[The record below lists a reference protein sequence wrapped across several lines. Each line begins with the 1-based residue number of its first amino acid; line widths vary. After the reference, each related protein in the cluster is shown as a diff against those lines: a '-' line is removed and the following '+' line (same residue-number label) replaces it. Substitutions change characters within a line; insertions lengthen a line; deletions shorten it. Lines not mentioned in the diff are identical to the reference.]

1 MNFKNIKSNQII
13 LFVVA
18 LMLVSA
24 GYLSYSMRGT
34 PVSSN
39 IVSENEVSS
48 IGDARLVSSNNVI
61 DSNSLN
67 EVSVATSSSSSSR
80 TDDYFASSRLGRDTI
95 AAADF
100 CSLAFRRQAPAAFR
114 RVENVQFR
122 RRDCSGNPKP
132 DCGNSA
138 FWSVIF
144 VPYTGACG
152 RNLSC
157 GGAVCEKRLGKE
169 NGRLPFFVLHSL
181 YLRTAHFFAA
191 IRFDHRRSCGA
202 YRVGVFSFQRAAP
215 HALRRNQGGQSTGKA
230 RRSGNRV
237 RTITEIYRK
246 SFSCHL

>member
-80 TDDYFASSRLGRDTI
+80 TDDYFASSRLGRDTMYSQMI
-95 AAADF
+95 ESYQNLLDNQNVSEEQKTVATQEITEINNTQNSIMI
-100 CSLAFRRQAPAAFR
+100 C
-114 RVENVQFR
+114 ENLIKTKGI
-122 RRDCSGNPKP
+122 RDV
-132 DCGNSA
+132 
-138 FWSVIF
+138 VIF
-144 VPYTGACG
+144 VNDKSINVIVKADTLEQDTIAQIQNIIA
-152 RNLSC
+152 REMN
-157 GGAVCEKRLGKE
+157 AEIE
-169 NGRLPFFVLHSL
+169 NIHIS
-181 YLRTAHFFAA
+181 
-191 IRFDHRRSCGA
+191 
-202 YRVGVFSFQRAAP
+202 
-215 HALRRNQGGQSTGKA
+215 NK
-230 RRSGNRV
+230 
-237 RTITEIYRK
+237 
-246 SFSCHL
+246 

>member
-80 TDDYFASSRLGRDTI
+80 TDDYFASSRLGRDTMYSQMI
-95 AAADF
+95 ESYQNLLDNQNVSEEQKTVATQEITEINNTQNSIMI
-100 CSLAFRRQAPAAFR
+100 C
-114 RVENVQFR
+114 ENLIKTKGISDV
-122 RRDCSGNPKP
+122 
-132 DCGNSA
+132 
-138 FWSVIF
+138 VIF
-144 VPYTGACG
+144 VNDKSINVIVKADTLEQDIIAQIQNIIA
-152 RNLSC
+152 REMN
-157 GGAVCEKRLGKE
+157 AEIE
-169 NGRLPFFVLHSL
+169 NIHIS
-181 YLRTAHFFAA
+181 
-191 IRFDHRRSCGA
+191 
-202 YRVGVFSFQRAAP
+202 
-215 HALRRNQGGQSTGKA
+215 NK
-230 RRSGNRV
+230 
-237 RTITEIYRK
+237 
-246 SFSCHL
+246 